1 LEKRQPTYDLE
12 ALRAA
17 FSTVQG
23 LRLTG
28 AALRGAATLG
38 FGRAE
43 IVAIIQ
49 MMQRTQ
55 FYKFGMIYVKF
66 TADAVSEFLLQSF
79 KEKDDG

>member
-55 FYKFGMIYVKF
+55 FYKSM
-66 TADAVSEFLLQSF
+66 T
-79 KEKDDG
+79 